1 MIGKIKDFF
10 INLFGGAGVI
20 IMYGFFLLI
29 PIGDLYW
36 LWMSIHIGSF
46 LMFVMGLFPLT
57 ALIVAPVGAYS
68 LIFGVPEWVFN
79 FFG

>member
-1 MIGKIKDFF
+1 
-10 INLFGGAGVI
+10 
-20 IMYGFFLLI
+20 
-29 PIGDLYW
+29 
-36 LWMSIHIGSF
+36 
-46 LMFVMGLFPLT
+46 MFVMGLFPLT